1 MLRAMPI
8 RALLRPLSIACL
20 LVAPGLA
27 AAQDAPRERAEKLL
41 ASFRELKPGKGLAP
55 AEQAANTR
63 IVESLDAA
71 FDFEGLTDAILAPRA
86 EKLTPADRKR
96 FKDEFHGLIRA
107 GTFVDTSAFFKKA
120 TLGFKPSVPGP
131 AGALVTIH
139 VAVPADDTELDVG
152 LVWRD
157 QAGTLKVVDVLVDG
171 DSLVKDYQNQVARI
185 VDRDGAAGLF
195 AKLAERRAQ
204 IDRAQ
209 IK

>member
-1 MLRAMPI
+1 MLRGMPI
-8 RALLRPLSIACL
+8 RALLRPL
-20 LVAPGLA
+20 LVVLSLATPGLA
-27 AAQDAPRERAEKLL
+27 RAQDPPRERAESLFN
-41 ASFRELKPGKGLAP
+41 AFRELRPVKGLTP
-55 AEQAANTR
+55 AEQKANTR

-71 FDFEGLTDAILAPRA
+71 FDFEGITDAILAPRA
-86 EKLTPADRKR
+86 EKLTPADRKS
-96 FKDEFHGLIRA
+96 FKDKFHDLIRA

-120 TLGFKPSVPGP
+120 TLTFKPSVPGP
-131 AGALVTIH
+131 AGAVVAIH
-139 VAVPADDTELDVG
+139 VAVPSEDTELDVG
-152 LVWRD
+152 LLWRD
-157 QAGTLKVVDVLVDG
+157 QAGTLRVVDVLVDG

>member
-1 MLRAMPI
+1 MPT
-8 RALLRPLSIACL
+8 RALLRSL
-20 LVAPGLA
+20 LVALSLATPGFA
-27 AAQDAPRERAEKLL
+27 AAQDVPRERAEKLL

-71 FDFEGLTDAILAPRA
+71 FDFEGITASILAPRA
-86 EKLTPADRKR
+86 EKLTPVERKR

-120 TLGFKPSVPGP
+120 TLTFKPSAPGA
-131 AGALVTIH
+131 AGAVVAIH
-139 VAVPADDTELDVG
+139 VAVPSDDTELDVG
-152 LVWRD
+152 LVWREL
-157 QAGTLKVVDVLVDG
+157 AGTHKVVDVLVDG